1 MTLAKKLGIKF
12 PMTLMDYAQLVTAE
26 RKKLLYINSYHKGY
40 QWSDSIEKGLLKALG
55 IEFDPDSNP
64 IDTSLG
70 PVQIKIVRMDTKLNK
85 EEAFKKKEALKAKA
99 VIETWQPD
107 IVVTSDDND

>member
-40 QWSDSIEKGLLKALG
+40 QWSDSIEKGLLKA
-55 IEFDPDSNP
+55 
-64 IDTSLG
+64 
-70 PVQIKIVRMDTKLNK
+70 
-85 EEAFKKKEALKAKA
+85 KA